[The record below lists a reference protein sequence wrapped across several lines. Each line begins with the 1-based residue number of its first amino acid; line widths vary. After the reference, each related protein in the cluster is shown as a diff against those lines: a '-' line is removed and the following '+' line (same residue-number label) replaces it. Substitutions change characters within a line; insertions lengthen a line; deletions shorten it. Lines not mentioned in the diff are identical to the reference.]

1 MADVGDTVSVH
12 YTGTLDD
19 GTIFD
24 SSRERDPLSFELGKN
39 EVISGFDEAV
49 QGMEVGESVQV
60 RLAPEEAYGARNPEL
75 VLAVPADNAPDGL
88 TEGDRVQIRDG
99 GVATVVEVTD
109 DFVTIDANHPLA
121 GRALT
126 FAIELV
132 AVS

>member
-1 MADVGDTVSVH
+1 MQRADKNIEELLREL
-12 YTGTLDD
+12 TGTFHRLRQDGIDD
-19 GTIFD
+19 
-24 SSRERDPLSFELGKN
+24 ELF

-60 RLAPEEAYGARNPEL
+60 RLAPEEAYGERNPDL

-109 DFVTIDANHPLA
+109 DFVTIDAKHPLA
-121 GRALT
+121 GQALT